1 MTPLK
6 HRVERFFRNPLG
18 LERDAVLLEQLQLV
32 AKNQSTGIVANFLLV
47 GLLSWILW
55 DELGGTTVGIWAAL
69 MIALLLIAG
78 RHAGRNKASGIA
90 IERARIVVLRLTIGG
105 VLHGLLWGA
114 LGWLVLG
121 HASEKHSFLVIAII
135 AGVSGGA
142 TVTLGPI
149 LLLQAAFLLPTFA
162 ILTARAWTLDGPSN
176 FALGLTF
183 VIYLGSLLL
192 HGRSNAKATRA
203 NIDLLFENRHLL
215 KQLREETQRAQEARM
230 EAETANL
237 AKSRFLAAASHDL
250 RQPIHAQGL
259 FLDVLSSTQLDS
271 RQREMLNSTMAARE
285 ASSEMLNT
293 LLDFSRIDAGVIVPQ
308 IQVFQVQPMLNKI
321 EREFSQQADANGLDY
336 RSRESKL
343 AVRSD
348 PQLVELI
355 LRNLVSNAIK
365 YTRRGGLLVNFRRRG
380 ASGVFE
386 VWDTGAGIETSQRE
400 AIFREFYQLGNPER
414 DRNKGLGLGLAIVQ
428 GLTRALGIRLSLDS
442 MVGRGSVFR
451 VELPLAVDAMPDVA
465 GVLGH
470 REPALPQ
477 ARVLVLDDDP
487 VICKGMV
494 QLLNAWGCVCEA
506 AQSIEM
512 ALAMAQRFQPDVL
525 ISDFRLR
532 GHQTGIEA
540 IAALRQS
547 LAVPLPALL
556 ITGDTGAERLR
567 ETQASGIPVLH
578 KPVSSSQL
586 FQALIAVLPSM

>member
-90 IERARIVVLRLTIGG
+90 IERTRIVVLRLTIGG

-259 FLDVLSSTQLDS
+259 FLDV
-271 RQREMLNSTMAARE
+271 
-285 ASSEMLNT
+285 
-293 LLDFSRIDAGVIVPQ
+293 SRIDAGVIVPQ